1 MIKLSVV
8 IPAYNEEKYIAEV
21 IQQLEALDT
30 SELGFSKEIIV
41 VDDGSTD
48 NTALEVKKFN
58 VRYLRQ
64 QNAGKGS
71 AVQAGINA
79 ATGQY
84 VLIQDSDLEYSISD
98 ILLMLKALT
107 TAETNERVAIYG
119 SRVLQQKDNG
129 GLQRFALKPL
139 PGQSFGPWL
148 ANAILS
154 TLVLVLY
161 QVWISDTLTGYKLYP
176 REFFSRTSIQS
187 KGFEADHEITAKLL
201 RQGFRIIETPAE
213 YNPRSRAE
221 GKKISSTDGFKALAA
236 FIKYRFI

>member
-1 MIKLSVV
+1 V
-8 IPAYNEEKYIAEV
+8 
-21 IQQLEALDT
+21 LDT
-30 SELGFSKEIIV
+30 AELGFSKEIIV

-48 NTALEVKKFN
+48 NTAAEVRKFN

-84 VLIQDSDLEYSISD
+84 VLIQDSDLEYSIAD
-98 ILLMLKALT
+98 IIPMLTALT
-107 TAETNERVAIYG
+107 AAKARDRVAIYG
-119 SRVLQQKDNG
+119 SRVLHRKDNG
-129 GLQRFALKPL
+129 RYQRFTLKPL
-139 PGQSFGPWL
+139 PGQSYGPWL

-154 TLVLVLY
+154 TLVFFLY
-161 QVWISDTLTGYKLYP
+161 RVWISDTLTGYKLYP
-176 REFFSRTSIQS
+176 REFFSSTSIQS
-187 KGFEADHEITAKLL
+187 KGFEADHEITARLL
-201 RQGFRIIETPAE
+201 RQGFQIIETPAG

-221 GKKISSTDGFKALAA
+221 GKKISSTDGFKAVAA